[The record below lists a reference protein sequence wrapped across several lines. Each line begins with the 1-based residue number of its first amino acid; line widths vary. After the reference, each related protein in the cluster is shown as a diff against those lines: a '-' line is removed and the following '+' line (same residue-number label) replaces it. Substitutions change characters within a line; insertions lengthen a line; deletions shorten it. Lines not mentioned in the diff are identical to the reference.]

1 MGKRKRPFVLL
12 TITMLILIL
21 ELLPYGAVLE
31 FAHMSPEL
39 TLGYYEEH
47 FSYFD
52 PIVYGYGVFGPLLTA
67 VLTCLLAVVT
77 VISVFL
83 ENRAVRMALR
93 VVSVLTLLCS
103 LTPMLTGCY
112 SPVGMAISAL
122 LLVTCII
129 SLKKEETV

>member
-1 MGKRKRPFVLL
+1 MGKRKRSFFLL
-12 TITMLILIL
+12 AITILTLIL

-31 FAHMSPEL
+31 FAHVSPEL

>member
-1 MGKRKRPFVLL
+1 MGNRKRPFVLL
-12 TITMLILIL
+12 AITVTILIL
-21 ELLPYGAVLE
+21 ELLPCGAVLE

-52 PIVYGYGVFGPLLTA
+52 PIVYGYGDFGPLITA
-67 VLTCLLAVVT
+67 VLTCMLAVIT
-77 VISVFL
+77 VIAVFF
-83 ENRAVRMALR
+83 ENRTVRIGLR
-93 VVSVLTLLCS
+93 VVSVLTLLFS

>member
-112 SPVGMAISAL
+112 SPVAMAISAL
-122 LLVTCII
+122 LLVTCIM
-129 SLKKEETV
+129 SLKKEVTV

>member
-1 MGKRKRPFVLL
+1 M
-12 TITMLILIL
+12 ILIL
-21 ELLPYGAVLE
+21 EIIPCGAVLE

-52 PIVYGYGVFGPLLTA
+52 PMVYGHGHFGPLLTA
-67 VLTCLLAVVT
+67 VLTCILAVFAV
-77 VISVFL
+77 VAVFL
-83 ENRAVRMALR
+83 EGRAVRIALR
-93 VVSVLTLLCS
+93 VASLLTLLFS
-103 LTPMLTGCY
+103 LTPLLTGCY
-112 SPVGMAISAL
+112 SLVGGAISAL

>member
-1 MGKRKRPFVLL
+1 MGKRKRPFILL
-12 TITMLILIL
+12 AIAVTILIL

-31 FAHMSPEL
+31 FAHMSPEI
-39 TLGYYEEH
+39 TLVYYY
-47 FSYFD
+47 SYFD
-52 PIVYGYGVFGPLLTA
+52 PIVYGYGHIGPFLTA
-67 VLTCLLAVVT
+67 VSTCILAVFAV
-77 VISVFL
+77 VAVFL
-83 ENRAVRMALR
+83 ECRTIWIALR

>member
-1 MGKRKRPFVLL
+1 MGKQKRSFFLL
-12 TITMLILIL
+12 AITILTLIL

-52 PIVYGYGVFGPLLTA
+52 PMVYGHGHFGPLLTA
-67 VLTCLLAVVT
+67 VLTCILAVIT
-77 VISVFL
+77 VIAIFF
-83 ENRAVRMALR
+83 ENRAVRITLR
-93 VVSVLTLLCS
+93 AVSVLTLLFS
-103 LTPMLTGCY
+103 LTPMLTDCY

>member
-93 VVSVLTLLCS
+93 VVSVLTLLFS

-122 LLVTCII
+122 LLATFII
-129 SLKKEETV
+129 SLKKEEPV